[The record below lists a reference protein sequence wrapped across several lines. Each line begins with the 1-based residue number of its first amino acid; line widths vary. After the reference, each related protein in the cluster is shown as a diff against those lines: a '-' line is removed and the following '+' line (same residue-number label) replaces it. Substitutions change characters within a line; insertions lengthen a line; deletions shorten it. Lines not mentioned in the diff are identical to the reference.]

1 MQVRCAVLEMI
12 IAWKAL
18 MHHNLVTFFLI
29 SFCEVDF
36 FASSLPFSFFPE
48 KTGRGCLSVSMRV
61 GSSLEL
67 LGFYLYLFLLFPFGF
82 NFYFY
87 FFNGKSSG
95 ILCKGLLHVPY
106 KPLFEAF
113 PTN

>member
-36 FASSLPFSFFPE
+36 FASSLRFSFFPE
-48 KTGRGCLSVSMRV
+48 K
-61 GSSLEL
+61 LE
-67 LGFYLYLFLLFPFGF
+67 G
-82 NFYFY
+82 
-87 FFNGKSSG
+87 
-95 ILCKGLLHVPY
+95 V
-106 KPLFEAF
+106 A
-113 PTN
+113 